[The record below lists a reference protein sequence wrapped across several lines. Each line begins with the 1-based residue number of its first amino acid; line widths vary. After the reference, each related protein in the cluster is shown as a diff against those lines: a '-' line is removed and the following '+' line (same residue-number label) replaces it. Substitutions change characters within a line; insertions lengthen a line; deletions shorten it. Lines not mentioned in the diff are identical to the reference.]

1 MTSFFSRRIFY
12 SRNTFIYSTF
22 NPQKYTMAKKLKTF
36 FSCGTELKHMLGK
49 RTTIGFPLQHKTT
62 FYYVEYITY
71 NSVISHNTLMSVYV
85 PYILDKRRL
94 HSKYF
99 LKVLCE

>member
-36 FSCGTELKHMLGK
+36 FSCGTELQAH
-49 RTTIGFPLQHKTT
+49 
-62 FYYVEYITY
+62 YYR
-71 NSVISHNTLMSVYV
+71 V
-85 PYILDKRRL
+85 PPPAQDYILLRRIHNL
-94 HSKYF
+94 
-99 LKVLCE
+99 